1 MNKMAKNLTNICF
14 DVLYDYGKTIT
25 NHISKSGEF
34 SRVQSTLHRLMKV
47 FKLWNLPN
55 FIQRYKNDGIK
66 WIILIQDVNNPDS
79 VTLTLCL
86 ESTEEFERFKA
97 FLRHLNANWFQD
109 IKVQKLDNG
118 FLSFLVTNPAPVL
131 LHIFPQDPAN
141 LDEHS
146 RFSTSKSFN
155 VETVSKIIS
164 LLVKDFCL
172 CILNEPKNLSRYAG
186 EKRQTKE
193 TTRSQ
198 SLDKYPVLRKSGND
212 ILATGTDFY
221 YHNTPS
227 DVLLEQLKQAYISVS
242 NDSQNSQSQFEENWL
257 ASDQSAQKQSL
268 EIERLEAENVKLKRV
283 IETLSH
289 EIKTKTTLSQL
300 RINELI
306 EENKKMVMTLAE
318 KGAEIEE
325 TFLELG
331 RLSVELTRVQNEK
344 KRDELFSKMY
354 KFHST
359 STQTSGISEWSTTSL
374 DSRTSSDQ
382 TTEVGHNQVENHHG
396 QESLN
401 ETASLTDIP
410 HTAVDGNIYNNYK
423 LLLLRISRAL
433 LTEDVLKLKQWVES
447 QFEIDT
453 SGSVSVILLE
463 LDRKKIIT
471 ITDLSRLK
479 KFFED
484 NLRYDFVYLID
495 SYLLGEYSQLKIFK
509 PSERSFSRGGN
520 AQNALASQRFG
531 HLPSA
536 QWPSRSTARGHFT
549 GPADQSR
556 GTAPGFQRQFQGS
569 RANSR
574 EIGDTAGISSSTQHA
589 TQRSVA
595 RNGPGSDTRRPHP
608 LPRTSTSSGKEIL
621 ISSTASQGVVVTD
634 GARREDAEVQASGS
648 TVRGDQVNTSRNSNL
663 GSNGQKLSKFQ
674 PPDVDEDD
682 NWLCSHYKRRCYVK
696 FECCDKFWP
705 CHRCHNNQSTCGRRK
720 LKSRD
725 TKQLKCA
732 ACGLEQPFAHYCS
745 RCNAKFARYFCGL
758 CKHLTGTDDNPYH
771 CEKCGIC
778 RIHGDRSFHCDVCGV
793 CLDVQLRGN
802 HRCRAGSAHDECCIC
817 LEDAFTG
824 CQILPCS
831 HKVHKECATQMI
843 RSGITRCP
851 ICRESFAHKLERR
864 PHPSKKPP

>member
-55 FIQRYKNDGIK
+55 FIQLYKIDGIK
-66 WIILIQDVNNPDS
+66 WIILIQDVNNPDHS

-97 FLRHLNANWFQD
+97 FLRHLNSNWFQD
-109 IKVQKLDNG
+109 IKVQKLDND

-131 LHIFPQDPAN
+131 LHIFPQDPVN

-146 RFSTSKSFN
+146 RFSTSKSSN

-172 CILNEPKNLSRYAG
+172 CLLNEPENLSRDAG
-186 EKRQTKE
+186 EKHQTKE

-198 SLDKYPVLRKSGND
+198 SPDENPVLRTSGND
-212 ILATGTDFY
+212 ILATDFY
-221 YHNTPS
+221 YRNTPS
-227 DVLLEQLKQAYISVS
+227 DVLVEQLTQAFISAS
-242 NDSQNSQSQFEENWL
+242 NGSQNPQSQFEENWL
-257 ASDQSAQKQSL
+257 ASDSYSYQSAQKQSSK
-268 EIERLEAENVKLKRV
+268 IERLEAENVKLKRI

-300 RINELI
+300 QINELI
-306 EENKKMVMTLAE
+306 EENKKMVMTLAKKE
-318 KGAEIEE
+318 AEIEE

-344 KRDELFSKMY
+344 KREELFNKTY
-354 KFHST
+354 KFHSA

-374 DSRTSSDQ
+374 DARVSSDQ
-382 TTEVGHNQVENHHG
+382 TREVRNNQVENRHG

-410 HTAVDGNIYNNYK
+410 HTAVDGNIHNNYK
-423 LLLLRISRAL
+423 LLLLRISHAL
-433 LTEDVLKLKQWVES
+433 LADDVLKLKQWVES

-453 SGSVSVILLE
+453 SGSVSAILLE

-484 NLRYDFVYLID
+484 NLRIDFVHLID
-495 SYLLGEYSQLKIFK
+495 SYLLGEYSQLKIPK

-536 QWPSRSTARGHFT
+536 QWPSRSTARGHYT
-549 GPADQSR
+549 GTADQSR

-569 RANSR
+569 RTNSR

-634 GARREDAEVQASGS
+634 GARREDAEG
-648 TVRGDQVNTSRNSNL
+648 RL
-663 GSNGQKLSKFQ
+663 
-674 PPDVDEDD
+674 
-682 NWLCSHYKRRCYVK
+682 
-696 FECCDKFWP
+696 
-705 CHRCHNNQSTCGRRK
+705 NN
-720 LKSRD
+720 
-725 TKQLKCA
+725 
-732 ACGLEQPFAHYCS
+732 
-745 RCNAKFARYFCGL
+745 
-758 CKHLTGTDDNPYH
+758 
-771 CEKCGIC
+771 
-778 RIHGDRSFHCDVCGV
+778 
-793 CLDVQLRGN
+793 CL
-802 HRCRAGSAHDECCIC
+802 
-817 LEDAFTG
+817 
-824 CQILPCS
+824 
-831 HKVHKECATQMI
+831 
-843 RSGITRCP
+843 
-851 ICRESFAHKLERR
+851 
-864 PHPSKKPP
+864 